1 MAGSSSGSTRATC
14 TRGRWA
20 DAARVRCTAGHNH
33 PVLAPLLALLALLT
47 AAAAVARRVRM
58 RRRRTR
64 PARARIAD
72 PHDGTRIEADG
83 AVRSVQA
90 AELMLSPAALEAL
103 WSPLQLE
110 RLARTY
116 WRFLTRVSLG
126 LIRVDYTDAQRTVV
140 LVRQPLRLL
149 RFKAPEY
156 AMDRERGTVRW
167 RIEDGLL
174 VERRGRHGDGYLQI
188 DVRRL
193 PGPDADGAARV
204 RVEIEVANFYPSIA
218 RRLSTPGYR
227 ATQSRIHVLIT
238 HGFLR
243 SLERLDLAE
252 SRTGRFAVGGLG
264 VDDVPDPPL
273 PAPRAG

>member
-1 MAGSSSGSTRATC
+1 LT
-14 TRGRWA
+14 TRGA
-20 DAARVRCTAGHNH
+20 SRCSDGQNH
-33 PVLAPLLALLALLT
+33 DVLAPLGLLT
-47 AAAAVARRVRM
+47 LLTVLAAVARRVRT
-58 RRRRTR
+58 RRRRRR

-72 PHDGTRIEADG
+72 PHDATRIEADG

-90 AELMLSPAALEAL
+90 AELTLLTAALDQL

-116 WRFLTRVSLG
+116 WRYLTRVSLG
-126 LIRVDYTDAQRTVV
+126 LIRVDYSAAQRTVV
-140 LVRQPLRLL
+140 LVRRPLRLL

-156 AMDRERGTVRW
+156 AMDRERGIVRW

-193 PGPDADGAARV
+193 PDADAGGRWARI
-204 RVEIEVANFYPSIA
+204 RVEVEVANFYPSIA
-218 RRLSTPGYR
+218 RRLSTPVYR
-227 ATQSRIHVLIT
+227 ATQSRIHVLVT

-243 SLERLDLAE
+243 SLEQLDLAE
-252 SRTGRFAVGGLG
+252 SRTGRFAAGELG

-273 PAPRAG
+273 PAPAGD